1 MKWVKPRCLFRLFKE
16 EWSVGLRQGTLTIH
30 CCFYPLECPLL
41 WDWLRY
47 AQNIS
52 THPLERKYSLKYS
65 IAFLFKKQN
74 SCLSLMKKNCFHCL
88 IQVKW
93 KVLTPFFFYHEFF
106 FFIVNLTTT
115 FYYRLVL
122 NLCDIV
128 LVLFWILVHLYT
140 SVNLLGY
147 FLFVLLLWMCS
158 CFLVFISSDKSPRA
172 CSTAWDCW
180 LALGEIRQKQVAAAE
195 AFVIGLVAARV
206 LRPLIVCMEGMSTN

>member
-16 EWSVGLRQGTLTIH
+16 EWSVGLRQDTLTIH

-74 SCLSLMKKNCFHCL
+74 SCLSLMKKKMFPLFDANKMKSFNP
-88 IQVKW
+88 
-93 KVLTPFFFYHEFF
+93 PFFFTMRFF
-106 FFIVNLTTT
+106 FNSKSYYN
-115 FYYRLVL
+115 FYYCLVL
-122 NLCDIV
+122 NFCDIV
-128 LVLFWILVHLYT
+128 LVYRWTSIQKST

-158 CFLVFISSDKSPRA
+158 CFLVFSSSDKSPRA

-180 LALGEIRQKQVAAAE
+180 LAPGEIRHKQVAAAE
-195 AFVIGLVAARV
+195 TSLWLVW
-206 LRPLIVCMEGMSTN
+206 LLLEYCGHS

>member
-16 EWSVGLRQGTLTIH
+16 EWSVGLRQDTLTIH

-74 SCLSLMKKNCFHCL
+74 SCLSLMKKKMFPLFDANKMKSFNP
-88 IQVKW
+88 
-93 KVLTPFFFYHEFF
+93 PFFFFLPWVFF
-106 FFIVNLTTT
+106 YSKSYYN
-115 FYYRLVL
+115 FYYCLVL
-122 NLCDIV
+122 NFCDIV

-158 CFLVFISSDKSPRA
+158 CFLVFSSSDKSPRA

-180 LALGEIRQKQVAAAE
+180 LALGEIRHKQVAAAE
-195 AFVIGLVAARV
+195 TSLVWFG
-206 LRPLIVCMEGMSTN
+206 CC